1 MSAFDLENSHIVR
14 GLGASFP
21 CGPAPE
27 PSARSAAGAPHG
39 KRPAHPAADG
49 SFTRLRTK
57 RRRFYKG
64 KKNRGFSGPFE
75 IFSRKIFANRIFIVL
90 LQSVK
95 VSEPIKKR

>member
-1 MSAFDLENSHIVR
+1 VVWVLLFLA
-14 GLGASFP
+14 
-21 CGPAPE
+21 
-27 PSARSAAGAPHG
+27 APHRS
-39 KRPAHPAADG
+39 RPHGPQPALRTEKGPRIPPADG